1 MIYANHIARVDAPDP
16 DSPDTGELAGEIKL
30 LVGRLAR
37 RLRQEG
43 TAGLT
48 PSQLSV
54 LASVDRLGPLQLG
67 DLARV
72 ESVAPP
78 TLTRSIAGLEDQG
91 LVRRHPDPDDG
102 RAVLVQV
109 TAAGRR
115 ALRELRRARVAFLA
129 ERLATLSDG
138 DRVVVARAVELLGA
152 ILGPPDQL
160 TNALLTRPPRTLVGS
175 KAGAGRR
182 SAGA

>member
-1 MIYANHIARVDAPDP
+1 MDDGTA
-16 DSPDTGELAGEIKL
+16 ELATEIRL

-48 PSQLSV
+48 PSQLSA
-54 LASVDRLGPLQLG
+54 LASVERLGPLQLG

-78 TLTRSIAGLEDQG
+78 TLTRAMARLEDQD
-91 LVRRHPDPDDG
+91 LVRRHPDPADG
-102 RAVLVQV
+102 RAVLVEA

-115 ALRELRRARVAFLA
+115 AMRDLRRARTAFLA
-129 ERLATLSDG
+129 ERLATLDED
-138 DRVVVARAVELLGA
+138 DRVVVARAVGLLGRLTSEA
-152 ILGPPDQL
+152 DHVTRELREAGGP
-160 TNALLTRPPRTLVGS
+160 
-175 KAGAGRR
+175 
-182 SAGA
+182 

>member
-1 MIYANHIARVDAPDP
+1 MTYAKHIARVDAH
-16 DSPDTGELAGEIKL
+16 DTAELAGEIKL

-78 TLTRSIAGLEDQG
+78 TLTRSIAGLEEQG
-91 LVRRHPDPDDG
+91 LVRRRSDPDDG

-109 TAAGRR
+109 TGAGRS

-129 ERLATLSDG
+129 ERLAMLSDA
-138 DRVVVARAVELLGA
+138 DRVMVARAVGLLAEIVGRPD
-152 ILGPPDQL
+152 GPA
-160 TNALLTRPPRTLVGS
+160 NAERGL
-175 KAGAGRR
+175 GRR
-182 SAGA
+182 SSDA

>member
-1 MIYANHIARVDAPDP
+1 MNE
-16 DSPDTGELAGEIKL
+16 PDTAELAGEIKL

-48 PSQLSV
+48 PSQLSA

-78 TLTRSIAGLEDQG
+78 TLTRSIAGLEEQG
-91 LVRRHPDPDDG
+91 LVRRDQDPDDG
-102 RAVLVQV
+102 RAVLVQ
-109 TAAGRR
+109 TTPAGRR
-115 ALRELRRARVAFLA
+115 ALKGLRQARVAFLA

-138 DRVVVARAVELLGA
+138 DRAVVARAVDLLGDL
-152 ILGPPDQL
+152 LGP
-160 TNALLTRPPRTLVGS
+160 AESAKVV
-175 KAGAGRR
+175 AGRH
-182 SAGA
+182 SGGG

>member
-1 MIYANHIARVDAPDP
+1 MDAPD
-16 DSPDTGELAGEIKL
+16 TAELAGEIKL

-48 PSQLSV
+48 PSQLSI

-78 TLTRSIAGLEDQG
+78 TLTRFIARLEDEG

-129 ERLATLSDG
+129 QRLATLSDG
-138 DRVVVARAVELLGA
+138 DRVVIARAVALLGD
-152 ILGPPDQL
+152 IVGPPPL
-160 TNALLTRPPRTLVGS
+160 PAPTPPSRLARTATG
-175 KAGAGRR
+175 GA
-182 SAGA
+182 

>member
-1 MIYANHIARVDAPDP
+1 LPYANHIDGVDV
-16 DSPDTGELAGEIKL
+16 PDTAELAAQIKL

-72 ESVAPP
+72 ETVAPP
-78 TLTRSIAGLEDQG
+78 TLSRSIARLEERG
-91 LVRRHPDPDDG
+91 LVRRQQDPDDG
-102 RAVLVQV
+102 RAVLVEV
-109 TAAGRR
+109 TGAGRR
-115 ALRELRRARVAFLA
+115 ALHELRRARVAFLA
-129 ERLATLSDG
+129 ERLATLSDP
-138 DRVVVARAVELLGA
+138 DRAVVARAVELLGE
-152 ILGPPDQL
+152 ILGPPG
-160 TNALLTRPPRTLVGS
+160 PSPRDGALVGRRH
-175 KAGAGRR
+175 GRK
-182 SAGA
+182 

>member
-1 MIYANHIARVDAPDP
+1 MLYANHI
-16 DSPDTGELAGEIKL
+16 ELADGPDAGDLAAEIKL

-48 PSQLSV
+48 PSQLSA

-78 TLTRSIAGLEDQG
+78 TLTRSVARLEEQG
-91 LVRRHPDPDDG
+91 LVRRRQDPDDA

-109 TAAGRR
+109 TPAGRR

-129 ERLATLSDG
+129 ERLGTLS
-138 DRVVVARAVELLGA
+138 REERFVVARAVRLLGDV
-152 ILGPPDQL
+152 LGAPEHLAAGPSAPAP
-160 TNALLTRPPRTLVGS
+160 TSRASRALVSP
-175 KAGAGRR
+175 KAGAGRTSGR
-182 SAGA
+182 A

>member
-1 MIYANHIARVDAPDP
+1 MTYANHIARMAET
-16 DSPDTGELAGEIKL
+16 DTAELAGEIKL

-37 RLRQEG
+37 RLRQEA

-54 LASVDRLGPLQLG
+54 LASVDRHGPLQLG

-78 TLTRSIAGLEDQG
+78 TLTRSIAGLEARG
-91 LVRRHPDPDDG
+91 LLRRHQDPSDG

-109 TAAGRR
+109 TAGGRR

-138 DRVVVARAVELLGA
+138 DRVVIARAVELLGGM
-152 ILGPPDQL
+152 LGPQHVPVTAPCAPAPTRAD
-160 TNALLTRPPRTLVGS
+160 LTRPPRAHVAPG
-175 KAGAGRR
+175 KGAG
-182 SAGA
+182 

>member
-1 MIYANHIARVDAPDP
+1 MDAPD
-16 DSPDTGELAGEIKL
+16 TANLAGEIKL

-37 RLRQEG
+37 RLRQEA

-54 LASVDRLGPLQLG
+54 LASVERLGPLQLG

-78 TLTRSIAGLEDQG
+78 TLSRSVGGLEEQG
-91 LVRRHPDPDDG
+91 LVRRHQDPGDG

-109 TAAGRR
+109 TPAGRR

-129 ERLATLSDG
+129 QRLATLPDG
-138 DRVVVARAVELLGA
+138 DRAIVARAVELLSG
-152 ILGPPDQL
+152 ILGPADPPVR
-160 TNALLTRPPRTLVGS
+160 APVPAPRKPPLTRL
-175 KAGAGRR
+175 RR
-182 SAGA
+182 APVATNTGTGQRFGGP

>member
-1 MIYANHIARVDAPDP
+1 VEP
-16 DSPDTGELAGEIKL
+16 PDTAELAGEIKL
-30 LVGRLAR
+30 LVGRLSR

-54 LASVDRLGPLQLG
+54 LASVERHGPLQLG

-78 TLTRSIAGLEDQG
+78 TLTRSIAGLEDRG
-91 LVRRHPDPDDG
+91 LVRRHQDPDDG

-115 ALRELRRARVAFLA
+115 SLRELRRARVAFLA
-129 ERLATLSDG
+129 DRLAALSER
-138 DRVVVARAVELLGA
+138 DRVVVARAVGLLGEIA
-152 ILGPPDQL
+152 GPPPRL
-160 TNALLTRPPRTLVGS
+160 TPAPVVMKT
-175 KAGAGRR
+175 GAGRR
-182 SAGA
+182 TGGA